1 MEVNGKVDGKGLATK
16 VEWIDESEE
25 LTSTDDK
32 GAFPRFSVDIT
43 NMSVRHST
51 VKGSSRL

>member
-1 MEVNGKVDGKGLATK
+1 MEVDGKGLSAK

-32 GAFPRFSVDIT
+32 GALPRFNVDVT
-43 NMSVRHST
+43 NISIRHST